1 MDELLTIL
9 LIIGGVLSILGAL
22 VAVILFLVR
31 VGGELAVHKR
41 ALEENV
47 KDTNRA
53 HDKIRNVEQVQAVQS
68 MELAVLKTTLEYI
81 RVGIDDI
88 KTALS
93 DHIKAGQ

>member
-1 MDELLTIL
+1 MDDVLTIV
-9 LIIGGVLSILGAL
+9 LIIGGVITVLGAL

-31 VGGELAVHKR
+31 VGGELAVHKK

-53 HDKIRNVEQVQAVQS
+53 HDKIRNVEQVQAAHATD
-68 MELAVLKTTLEYI
+68 LAVLKATLDYI
-81 RVGIDDI
+81 KVGIDDI